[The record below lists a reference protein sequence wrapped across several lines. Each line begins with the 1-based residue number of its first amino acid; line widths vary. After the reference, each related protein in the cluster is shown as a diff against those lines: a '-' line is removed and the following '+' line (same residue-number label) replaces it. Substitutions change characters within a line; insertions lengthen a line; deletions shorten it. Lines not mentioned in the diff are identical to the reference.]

1 VRSKSDVPRANAFFQ
16 KMSDAGVYFVP
27 PAYEEGF
34 VSITHEDAFTDEII
48 DTARG
53 AFASLAT

>member
-1 VRSKSDVPRANAFFQ
+1 
-16 KMSDAGVYFVP
+16 VP